1 MQRRSKAAVFVNRG
15 AELGGRLTAGP
26 GPLKPLMKVRP
37 LPSQP
42 SRRGEG
48 TGGADELG
56 LPTPPPWY
64 NIQSFRRSFLRIQ
77 GSCVTR
83 LKIFTGNANPDLA
96 KEICAY
102 LCIPLGSAV
111 IKRFSDGEVNVE
123 IRDNVRGVDVF
134 IIQPTCPPVNDH
146 LMELLILMDG
156 LKRASA
162 KRVTAVLPYYG
173 YARQDRKVLPR
184 APITAKLVA
193 DLLTAAGVSRLLTMD
208 LHAGQIQG
216 FFNIPVDHLYS
227 APVMLEY
234 IKAKYGNDIVI
245 VSPDAGGVE
254 GARAFAKRL
263 SASLAI
269 IDKRRLAPNVAE
281 VLNIIGEVDGKTAI
295 LLDDMVDTAGTLAQS
310 AAALRRKGAKHIYA
324 CATHAVLSG
333 PAIERLEKSDIEQLV
348 VTNTIP
354 LGEKS
359 ACKKLRVLS
368 VASLLGEAIKRIH
381 FNDSVSSLFV

>member
-1 MQRRSKAAVFVNRG
+1 M
-15 AELGGRLTAGP
+15 
-26 GPLKPLMKVRP
+26 
-37 LPSQP
+37 
-42 SRRGEG
+42 
-48 TGGADELG
+48 
-56 LPTPPPWY
+56 
-64 NIQSFRRSFLRIQ
+64 
-77 GSCVTR
+77 TR
-83 LKIFTGNANPDLA
+83 LKIFTGNANPELA

-111 IKRFSDGEVNVE
+111 VKRFSDGEINVE

-146 LMELLILMDG
+146 LMELLVLMDA

-193 DLLTAAGVSRLLTMD
+193 DLLTAAGVSRVLTMD

-227 APVMLEY
+227 SPVMLEY
-234 IKAKYGNDIVI
+234 IKANYRNDIVV

-254 GARAFAKRL
+254 RARASAKRL
-263 SASLAI
+263 NASLAI
-269 IDKRRLAPNVAE
+269 IDKRREGPNVSA
-281 VLNIIGEVDGKTAI
+281 VMNIIGEVEGKTAVM
-295 LLDDMVDTAGTLAQS
+295 LDDMVDTAGTLVQS
-310 AAALRRKGAKHIYA
+310 ADALRAKGAKNIYA

-333 PAIERLEKSDIEQLV
+333 PAIERLEKSEIEELV

-354 LGEKS
+354 LGEK
-359 ACKKLRVLS
+359 ALCKKIRVLS
-368 VASLLGEAIKRIH
+368 VAPLLGEAIKRIH
-381 FNDSVSSLFV
+381 FQDSVSSLFV